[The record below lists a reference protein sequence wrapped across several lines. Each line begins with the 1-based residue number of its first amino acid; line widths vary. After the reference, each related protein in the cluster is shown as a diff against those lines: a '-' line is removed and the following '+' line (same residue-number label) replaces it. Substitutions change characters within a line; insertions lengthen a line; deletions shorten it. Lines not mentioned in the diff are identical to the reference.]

1 MKVKKLISTTS
12 RNLKLIK
19 ITLLNKLG
27 NPESLKD
34 N

>member
-19 ITLLNKLG
+19 TTLLNKLG